1 MKFHYIASEA
11 NGKIKEGEMEAN
23 GVAEVLEFLSAE
35 GLKPVSLKK
44 EEESVVKKWHLFE
57 SSISASDKI
66 FLTKYLSL
74 MLRIGSDLFKAV
86 DILISDFDK
95 ESVRSFLFEVRDNLS
110 KGQPFHVAFEKY
122 PKYFSPV
129 FVNLVRA
136 GEVSGSLDKTFE
148 KLSETLQK
156 DQELSHEVRAALT
169 YPILLVIVSVLI
181 VFFISTFALPKIAK
195 LFTDSGFEPPL
206 FSKIVFAIG
215 LFLNQYFLIILA
227 VVIGLVVAFWLLMTQ
242 TVAFK
247 KIFQRF
253 IRKLPLIGPL
263 LKKIALQRFAVTFA
277 SLLSSG
283 LPILKSLEITAN
295 AVGDEELK
303 ESLIRIADEGIAK
316 GLTIGEAFKKEP
328 AFPKIISNFVSI
340 SEKSGNLSGILFTI
354 SDFYEIEI
362 KSSIKVLISFL
373 EPILLLFIGIIVG
386 TIALAVIVPVYQLV
400 GKF

>member
-1 MKFHYIASEA
+1 
-11 NGKIKEGEMEAN
+11 MEAN